1 MSGKAGPGQSR
12 SGGQMMPL
20 GIKSTV
26 YEIKS
31 LEVQMKNFLI
41 LIVLATLLSSG
52 ATLQAQTR
60 DTFEVSSLKAVRP
73 MLEKTIAALEKKDIA
88 GAKAAFEEYDGAWNG
103 VEVYINRRYID
114 RYNELEHGFQDRIE
128 KGLDSPTPDAA
139 ALAADAKAMLAKY
152 DETVAMIAKAQPL
165 SPLYDDVA
173 RMRITRAPLRG
184 VAPALKAGDVAK
196 ARASFLEFHKR
207 WEPIEPLVDKRSHE
221 KYEAIEKA
229 VHDIMG
235 AFQQD
240 KPNMEQLTKMVSEMS
255 LNYNLVLAELAKEAQ
270 ATK

>member
-1 MSGKAGPGQSR
+1 MK
-12 SGGQMMPL
+12 PL
-20 GIKSTV
+20 RIESTL
-26 YEIKS
+26 YEIEAW
-31 LEVQMKNFLI
+31 EVRLRNFLI
-41 LIVLATLLSSG
+41 LTVVATLLSSG
-52 ATLQAQTR
+52 ANLQALTR
-60 DTFEVSSLKAVRP
+60 DTFEVSRLKAIRP
-73 MLEKTIAALEKKDIA
+73 TRELTIAALEKKDIA
-88 GAKAAFEEYDGAWNG
+88 GAKAAFEAYDAAWNG

-128 KGLDSPTPDAA
+128 KGLESATPDAA
-139 ALAADAKAMLAKY
+139 ALAADAKAMLAKF

-173 RMRITRAPLRG
+173 RMRITRAPLRA
-184 VAPALKAGDVAK
+184 VVPALKAGDVAK
-196 ARASFLEFHKR
+196 ARASFLEFHNR
-207 WEPIEPLVDKRSHE
+207 WEPIEPLVEKRSHE

-240 KPNMEQLTKMVSEMS
+240 KPNVEQLTKMVNEMS
-255 LNYNLVLAELAKEAQ
+255 LNYNLVLAELGKEAQ

>member
-1 MSGKAGPGQSR
+1 MR
-12 SGGQMMPL
+12 
-20 GIKSTV
+20 
-26 YEIKS
+26 
-31 LEVQMKNFLI
+31 NFLT
-41 LIVLATLLSSG
+41 LAVVVTLLSSV
-52 ATLQAQTR
+52 ANLQAQTR

-73 MLEKTIAALEKKDIA
+73 TLEKTIAALEKKDIT
-88 GAKAAFEEYDGAWNG
+88 GAKAAFEAYDAAWNG

-114 RYNELEHGFQDRIE
+114 RYNEIEHGFQDRIT
-128 KGLDSPTPDAA
+128 KGLQSATPDAA

-173 RMRITRAPLRG
+173 RMRITRAPLRD

-196 ARASFLEFHKR
+196 ARASFLEFHNR
-207 WEPIEPLVDKRSHE
+207 WEPMEPLVEKRSHE
-221 KYEAIEKA
+221 KFELIENA
-229 VHDIMG
+229 VHNIMG
-235 AFQQD
+235 TFQQD
-240 KPNMEQLTKMVSEMS
+240 KPNMEQLTKMVNEMS

>member
-1 MSGKAGPGQSR
+1 MR
-12 SGGQMMPL
+12 NL
-20 GIKSTV
+20 
-26 YEIKS
+26 
-31 LEVQMKNFLI
+31 LI
-41 LIVLATLLSSG
+41 LVIVVILLSSS
-52 ATLQAQTR
+52 APLQAQTR

-73 MLEKTIAALEKKDIA
+73 TLEKTIAALDKKDIA
-88 GAKAAFEEYDGAWNG
+88 GAKTAFEAYDAAWNG

-128 KGLDSPTPDAA
+128 KGLQTASPDAA

-173 RMRITRAPLRG
+173 RMRITRAPLRD

-196 ARASFLEFHKR
+196 ARASFLEFHDR
-207 WEPIEPLVDKRSHE
+207 WEPIEPLVEKRSHE

-229 VHDIMG
+229 VHDLMG
-235 AFQQD
+235 MFQQD
-240 KPNMEQLTKMVSEMS
+240 KPNMEQLTKTASEMS